1 VRGARAD
8 PSTATISCRQ
18 VVAVGSGVNVRT
30 NVHPAPTSERER
42 QRENDNNRTMQP
54 FLSFG
59 VIVGYPVVLSYA
71 LVFTLVRWR
80 AATRGGGGGA
90 RALPPLTFHGY
101 SLWLRL
107 CQIKIACEAETLS
120 CRGRWGGRRAR
131 FPPFPHPRIESL
143 SMSQRETALLLMKVR
158 FEGKGGKGRARLTL
172 PLTSTPSF
180 RC

>member
-1 VRGARAD
+1 MCATPD

-71 LVFTLVRWR
+71 LVFTCVLHPPACHQIVFSLCRLARGSVERTSPHPYPTPNQGNLRCLAFKLSVSRRMKASPGISFLWGLGV
-80 AATRGGGGGA
+80 GGGRA
-90 RALPPLTFHGY
+90 RPSPPLT
-101 SLWLRL
+101 
-107 CQIKIACEAETLS
+107 S
-120 CRGRWGGRRAR
+120 CLAIPDGNRCAR
-131 FPPFPHPRIESL
+131 FNH
-143 SMSQRETALLLMKVR
+143 QACNTKQ
-158 FEGKGGKGRARLTL
+158 
-172 PLTSTPSF
+172 
-180 RC
+180 

>member
-1 VRGARAD
+1 MKSGRQVELASNLGSCVGGWVARAPD

-80 AATRGGGGGA
+80 AATFSFFLFTFAPASRRYRSQTLG
-90 RALPPLTFHGY
+90 RKNTEKKPPMPLHSAVG
-101 SLWLRL
+101 
-107 CQIKIACEAETLS
+107 C
-120 CRGRWGGRRAR
+120 
-131 FPPFPHPRIESL
+131 SL
-143 SMSQRETALLLMKVR
+143 S
-158 FEGKGGKGRARLTL
+158 F
-172 PLTSTPSF
+172 
-180 RC
+180 

>member
-1 VRGARAD
+1 MPGVQAFSFPSNESFARHQFPLGVGGGGARAPD

-80 AATRGGGGGA
+80 AATFSFFLFTFAPASRRYRSQTLG
-90 RALPPLTFHGY
+90 RKKPPMPLHSAVG
-101 SLWLRL
+101 
-107 CQIKIACEAETLS
+107 C
-120 CRGRWGGRRAR
+120 
-131 FPPFPHPRIESL
+131 SL
-143 SMSQRETALLLMKVR
+143 S
-158 FEGKGGKGRARLTL
+158 F
-172 PLTSTPSF
+172 
-180 RC
+180 